1 MNTFIPVVLL
11 MVQLVGGDFA
21 YTVQKGDSLTS
32 SGARFGVDVRVLAEA
47 NGLKTDKLASG
58 QTLQVDNRHIVP
70 SSGGVEILINVPQ
83 RMLFYFSPEHAPA
96 GYPIAAGRSAWKT
109 QPADFQVE
117 RMEEN
122 PTWDVPL
129 SIQNEMRRAGKPV
142 LTHVPPSPENPLG
155 HFWIGLNVGSIGI
168 HGTNAPSSIYG
179 LVTHGCIRLH
189 PDDIRVLFSK
199 VHIGTRGRII
209 YEPVL
214 VTRVENEI
222 FLEVHPDPYREG
234 PDPLNKA
241 VDAGRAGAF
250 MDLLDLELVKEVI
263 RKRDGIAR
271 DVTRR

>member
-1 MNTFIPVVLL
+1 MNSFIPVVLL
-11 MVQLVGGDFA
+11 VAQFVGGDFT

-32 SGARFGVDVRVLAEA
+32 IGARSGIDVRVLAEA
-47 NGLKTDKLASG
+47 NGLKTDKLTTG
-58 QTLQVDNRHIVP
+58 RTLKIDNRHIVP
-70 SSGGVEILINVPQ
+70 PSASVEILINVPQ
-83 RMLFYFSPEHAPA
+83 RMLFYFSPEHAPV

-109 QPADFQVE
+109 ELGDFQVI

-129 SIQNEMRRAGKPV
+129 SIQKEMRKAGKPV

-155 HFWIGLNVGSIGI
+155 NFWIGLNLDGIGI
-168 HGTNAPSSIYG
+168 HGTNVPSSIYG

-189 PDDIRVLFSK
+189 PGDIQDLFSK
-199 VHIGTRGRII
+199 VRLGTRGRII

-214 VTRVENEI
+214 IARIENAI

-234 PDPLNKA
+234 PDPLDRVVEA
-241 VDAGRAGAF
+241 ARTEGFFDV
-250 MDLLDLELVKEVI
+250 LDLALVKEVI